1 MSGATSIEEIAKEIV
16 ELPRHQRLVLIR
28 LLFDLDR
35 PGTGE
40 EIDVVW
46 DQEVRARVKA
56 VDEDRVTGI
65 SYEQIK
71 KEIAE
76 RFPRR

>member
-56 VDEDRVTGI
+56 VDEDLVTGI
-65 SYEQIK
+65 SYGQIK
-71 KEIAE
+71 IEMAE